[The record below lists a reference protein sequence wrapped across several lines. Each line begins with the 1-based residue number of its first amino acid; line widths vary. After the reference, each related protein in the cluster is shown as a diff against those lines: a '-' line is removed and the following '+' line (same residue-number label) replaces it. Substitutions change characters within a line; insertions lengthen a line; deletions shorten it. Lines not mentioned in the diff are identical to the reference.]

1 MSPSPSAVP
10 PASPAVVEL
19 EQALSR
25 VAYLRTGARR
35 HDRLIAVAGVPLD
48 RAAVAMLRQIADH
61 EPLRP
66 GELAQ
71 VLAVQASHVTR
82 QVQRLGRSG
91 HLTRVADA
99 DDPRVLRIRL
109 TPLGEEAVARLG
121 DAGARGVRLALA
133 DWSPDELRSL
143 AVLVRRL
150 VDVFLTH
157 PADEGQAPH
166 EGTTPPAP

>member
-1 MSPSPSAVP
+1 MNLSPLPSAVP

-19 EQALSR
+19 E
-25 VAYLRTGARR
+25 
-35 HDRLIAVAGVPLD
+35 

-66 GELAQ
+66 GEFVQ

-99 DDPRVLRIRL
+99 DDPRVLRMRL

-121 DAGARGVRLALA
+121 DAGARGVRPALA
-133 DWSPDELRSL
+133 HWSPDELRSI
-143 AVLVRRL
+143 AALVRRL

-157 PADEGQAPH
+157 PADEGQALH